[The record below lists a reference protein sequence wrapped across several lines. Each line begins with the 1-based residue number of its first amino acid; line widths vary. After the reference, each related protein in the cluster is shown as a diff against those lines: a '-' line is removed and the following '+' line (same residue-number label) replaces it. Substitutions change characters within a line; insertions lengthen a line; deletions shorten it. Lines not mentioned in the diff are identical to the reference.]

1 MSYAT
6 LLVYVNVDHVPKQL
20 VSVAAGLADKFSAK
34 LIGLSA
40 LAIMPPFAADG
51 VVMVD
56 NATIPPR
63 GEARDDRW
71 NMRKGPNANRV
82 PSCR

>member
-6 LLVYVNVDHVPKQL
+6 LLVYVNVDHASKQL

-40 LAIMPPFAADG
+40 LAIMPPFAADR
-51 VVMVD
+51 
-56 NATIPPR
+56 ARSQIRRRLARPR
-63 GEARDDRW
+63 
-71 NMRKGPNANRV
+71 
-82 PSCR
+82 

>member
-6 LLVYVNVDHVPKQL
+6 LLVYVNADHISKQL

-40 LAIMPPFAADG
+40 LGVIPPFVAQG
-51 VVMVD
+51 MWSP
-56 NATIPPR
+56 T
-63 GEARDDRW
+63 
-71 NMRKGPNANRV
+71 MRQSRRRTNEGKA
-82 PSCR
+82 